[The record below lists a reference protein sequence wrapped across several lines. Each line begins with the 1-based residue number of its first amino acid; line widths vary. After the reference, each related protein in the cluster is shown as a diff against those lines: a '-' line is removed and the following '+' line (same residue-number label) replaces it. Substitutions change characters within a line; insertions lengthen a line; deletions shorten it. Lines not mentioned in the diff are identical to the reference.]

1 MPDIKYIDMTVSEME
16 RAIAFYSQ
24 VLSFEKLSDIELYGT
39 QWERLFGLFGLRMR
53 VVKMQLGN
61 EVISLTE
68 YLTPKGR
75 KIPADFRSNDRSF
88 QHIAIVVSDMDKAYQ
103 HLRKYKFQHVSTAPQ
118 QLPDW
123 NPDVGGVKAFYFQD
137 PDGHN
142 LELIQFPSDKIEE
155 KWQQKDQSK
164 LFLGIDHTAVVVAN
178 AAASIKFYCELI
190 GLELMQQ
197 AQNYGTEHEHLSGVF
212 GVKISINSLKAN
224 NGNGFEVLEYIAPT
238 NGKPMPCDS
247 CANDLWH
254 YHTTMKVS
262 DLEAIAS
269 KLRERSV
276 RFISP
281 GVVKLPS
288 DELGFTKGLAIAD
301 LDGHVLHLV
310 E

>member
-1 MPDIKYIDMTVSEME
+1 MPNIKDINMTVSDLD

-24 VLSFEKLSDIELYGT
+24 LLFFKKISDIELYGT
-39 QWERLFGLFGLRMR
+39 EWERLFGLFGLRMR
-53 VVKMQLGN
+53 VVKMQLGD

-75 KIPADFRSNDRSF
+75 SIPIDFRSNDRSF

-103 HLRKYKFQHVSTAPQ
+103 HLRQYKFQHVSTAPQ

-142 LELIQFPSDKIEE
+142 LELIEFPPDKIEK
-155 KWQQKDQSK
+155 KWQQKDKDK
-164 LFLGIDHTAVVVAN
+164 LFLGIDHTAVVVAD
-178 AAASIKFYCELI
+178 AAASIKFYCNL
-190 GLELMQQ
+190 GLDLMQQ

-212 GVKISINSLKAN
+212 GVKISINSLKAS
-224 NGNGFEVLEYIAPT
+224 NGRGFELLEYIAPT
-238 NGKPMPCDS
+238 NGKPMPLDS
-247 CANDLWH
+247 RANDLWH
-254 YHTTMKVS
+254 YHTTMEIS
-262 DLEAIAS
+262 NLESIATE
-269 KLRERSV
+269 LRKQSI

-281 GVVKLPS
+281 GVVEVPS
-288 DELGFTKGLAIAD
+288 DELGFNKGLAIAD